1 MKLFIQ
7 SIFNSLF
14 IMVISF
20 SAYATEPEPA
30 TVWFDTQGFNVQAPP
45 GASMLEV
52 RLMGPER
59 TLLFEARSDGEPIH
73 WQLNGNEA
81 DGEYRY
87 EAVVVMEIDGKPRQR
102 NLPGGF
108 EVQNGAVVPPPLPI
122 DADELIANDHAD

>member
-1 MKLFIQ
+1 MKQSIQ
-7 SIFNSLF
+7 SLISGLTLLA
-14 IMVISF
+14 MSF
-20 SAYATEPEPA
+20 STYAAEPEPA
-30 TVWFDTQGFNVQAPP
+30 TVWFDTQGFNVEAPP
-45 GASMLEV
+45 GSSMLEV

-108 EVQNGAVVPPPLPI
+108 EVQKGAVVPPPLPVNI
-122 DADELIANDHAD
+122 DDLMAKDQIE